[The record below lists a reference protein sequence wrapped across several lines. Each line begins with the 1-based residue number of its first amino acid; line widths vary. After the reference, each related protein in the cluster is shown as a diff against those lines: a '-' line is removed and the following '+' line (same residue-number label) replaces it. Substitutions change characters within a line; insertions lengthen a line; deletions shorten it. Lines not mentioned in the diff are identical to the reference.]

1 MMKGSMVS
9 SDGEK
14 SLLPQAQK
22 LLQNSKK
29 PMSKQISNSRLRP
42 TGKEVAETQRMMK
55 QNQLYQVSITDK
67 DYRFTDTVQSPT
79 GI

>member
-42 TGKEVAETQRMMK
+42 TGKEVAET
-55 QNQLYQVSITDK
+55 
-67 DYRFTDTVQSPT
+67 
-79 GI
+79 